1 MDVIRFIQDNINP
14 RMVLEHYGF
23 RNITESEDAFRACCE
38 IHKGDNPT
46 AFIWNKHNNLWF
58 CYTGDCGG
66 GDIFTLIE
74 KMEHVNFTT
83 AIKKAASI
91 LELNIEG
98 MKLIVPKTRIIKE
111 HRQWLERQ
119 KRKLNT
125 RNKCIKEYVLPY
137 TKYSLEHPTFNRFPK
152 DVLEFYGARFCTL
165 YPTDNSMLRHKLV
178 IPIIQNG
185 YTCGIALRDTTGTST
200 PKWFYQPHGL
210 KINSLLYNYDTVAQ
224 SAHEYEDVILV
235 EGIFDVWAYHMA
247 GIDNVVAIFGS
258 TLKEE
263 QYRMILK
270 LPLNVIMSFD
280 ADEAGRKCASEV
292 AKKFKNKT
300 GVLNIELPDGKDP
313 ADCSKEELLNAYL
326 NRKPFGRSEKK

>member
-1 MDVIRFIQDNINP
+1 
-14 RMVLEHYGF
+14 
-23 RNITESEDAFRACCE
+23 
-38 IHKGDNPT
+38 
-46 AFIWNKHNNLWF
+46 
-58 CYTGDCGG
+58 
-66 GDIFTLIE
+66 
-74 KMEHVNFTT
+74 
-83 AIKKAASI
+83 
-91 LELNIEG
+91 
-98 MKLIVPKTRIIKE
+98 MKEQLIVPKTRIIKE

-119 KRKLNT
+119 KRRLNT
-125 RNKCIKEYVLPY
+125 RNKCVKEYVLPY

-185 YTCGIALRDTTGTST
+185 YTCGVALRDTTGTST
-200 PKWFYQPHGL
+200 PKWFYQPYGL
-210 KINSLLYNYDTVAQ
+210 KINSLLYNYDTVVQ

-258 TLKEE
+258 KLKEE